1 MKSVVVRSHGGPEVL
16 ELVDVL
22 EGEVGQGQIRIG
34 VHASSI
40 GWIDVSARTGR
51 LVDSGLLAPA
61 TQVGLGWDVA
71 GTVSEVGPG
80 VARFTVGEPVIGLRD
95 LLFAPGAHAESV
107 VLDASAVATAPRSV
121 SLVEAATLPLNGLT
135 AIQSVD
141 LTSLRRGETLL
152 VTGAAGG
159 VGGFV
164 LEIARLRG
172 IRTVA
177 LARQSDADLV
187 RGFGAAHV
195 VTEADALGSA
205 VRRLIPGGVDAV
217 IDAANL
223 GITAHNALRSNGIF
237 VALVRPFAPP
247 PIRGTTVVVQEVWAD
262 GDRLAE
268 LAGLVDAHELTLR
281 VARTFP
287 LADAAEAYTI
297 FEAGGTRG
305 RIVLQS

>member
-1 MKSVVVRSHGGPEVL
+1 VKSVVVRSHGGPEVL
-16 ELVDVL
+16 ELVDGP
-22 EGEVGQGQIRIG
+22 EAEVGHGQVRID
-34 VHASSI
+34 VHASSV
-40 GWIDVSARTGR
+40 GWIDVSTRTGR

-61 TQVGLGWDVA
+61 AQVGLGWDVA

-80 VARFTVGEPVIGLRD
+80 VVRFMAGDLVIGLRE

-107 VLDASAVATAPRSV
+107 VLDASAVAAAPRSV

-141 LTSLRRGETLL
+141 LTGLRRGGTLL

-177 LARQSDADLV
+177 LARQTDADLV
-187 RGFGAAHV
+187 CGFGAAHV
-195 VTEADALGSA
+195 VTEVEGLGST

-223 GITAHNALRSNGIF
+223 GITAHNALRSNGTF

-247 PIRGTTVVVQEVWAD
+247 PIRGTTAVVQEVWAD

-268 LAGLVDAHELTLR
+268 LAVLVDAHKLTLR

-287 LADAAEAYTI
+287 LEDAAEAHAL

-305 RIVLQS
+305 RIVLQP